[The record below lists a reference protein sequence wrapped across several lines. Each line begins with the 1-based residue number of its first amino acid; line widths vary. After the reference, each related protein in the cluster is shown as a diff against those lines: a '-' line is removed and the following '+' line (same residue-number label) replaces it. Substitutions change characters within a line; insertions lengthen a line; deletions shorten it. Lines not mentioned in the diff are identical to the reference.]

1 MNSATPSPLRGAAY
15 LVVLAVLGLCISAY
29 LLVAGSLDLTVG
41 RWFPSSGGG
50 LPGLGFGAVFGAIS
64 VFFLRR
70 GVQTYRLPRHRD
82 A

>member
-1 MNSATPSPLRGAAY
+1 MNSATPPPLRGAAY
-15 LVVLAVLGLCISAY
+15 LVVLAVLGLCISLY
-29 LLVAGSLDLTVG
+29 LVVAGGLDLTAG

-50 LPGLGFGAVFGAIS
+50 LPGLGFGSVFGAIS

-70 GVQTYRLPRHRD
+70 GVQAYRLLKHSD